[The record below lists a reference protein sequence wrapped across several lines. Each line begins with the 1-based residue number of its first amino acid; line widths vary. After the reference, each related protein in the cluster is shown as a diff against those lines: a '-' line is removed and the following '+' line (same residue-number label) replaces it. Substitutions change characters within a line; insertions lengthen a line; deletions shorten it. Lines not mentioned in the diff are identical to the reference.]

1 MPHLHCTMNSDLAS
15 RLKLTP
21 VLPVVV
27 IDDAAS
33 AIPLAEALLA
43 GGIDAI
49 EITLRTPAALD
60 AIRAVSNQI
69 PKMTVAAGTVL
80 SAEDLQRAQ
89 DAGAQFAVSP
99 GATPAL
105 LSAAQDSRI
114 PLLPGVATASD
125 IMLGLEFG
133 LEFFKFFPAATS
145 GGIEMLKAFA
155 GPFAS
160 LRFCPT
166 GGINLQNA
174 SAYLALENV
183 VCVGGSWVT
192 PASLI
197 EHKDWK
203 GIERLAK
210 QAAAALRQ

>member
-1 MPHLHCTMNSDLAS
+1 MNSDLAA
-15 RLKLTP
+15 RLKHTP

-33 AIPLAEALLA
+33 AVPLAEALLS

-60 AIRAVSNQI
+60 AIRQVSARLPQ
-69 PKMTVAAGTVL
+69 MSVAAGTVL

-89 DAGAQFAVSP
+89 DGGAQFAVSP

-105 LSAAQDSRI
+105 FNAAAKSRL

-125 IMLGLEFG
+125 IMTGLEHG
-133 LEFFKFFPAATS
+133 IGFFKFFPAATS
-145 GGIEMLKAFA
+145 GGVEALKAFA

-174 SAYLALENV
+174 VAYLAVENV
-183 VCVGGSWVT
+183 VCVGGSWVA

-197 EHKDWK
+197 KQKDWR
-203 GIERLAK
+203 GIENLAR
-210 QAAAALRQ
+210 QAIETLKK

>member
-1 MPHLHCTMNSDLAS
+1 MNSDLAS
-15 RLKLTP
+15 RLKHTP

-33 AIPLAEALLA
+33 AVPLAEALLA
-43 GGIDAI
+43 GGISAI
-49 EITLRTPAALD
+49 EITLRTSAALD
-60 AIRAVSNQI
+60 AIRQVSARLPQ
-69 PKMTVAAGTVL
+69 MRMAAGTVL
-80 SAEDLQRAQ
+80 SADDLRRAH

-99 GATPAL
+99 GMTPAL
-105 LSAAQDSRI
+105 LTAAKNSSI

-125 IMLGLEFG
+125 IMLGLEYG
-133 LEFFKFFPAATS
+133 LQFFKFFPAATS
-145 GGIEMLKAFA
+145 GGMEALKAFA

-174 SAYLALENV
+174 AAYLALENV
-183 VCVGGSWVT
+183 VCIGGSWVA

-197 EHKDWK
+197 KQKDWR
-203 GIERLAK
+203 GIEALAK
-210 QAAAALRQ
+210 QAIDTLKK